1 MTFGPLYLSA
11 LGIVSALGTGID
23 ETRTTLR
30 GDRVADMIA
39 RDGFMASGSTILGTV
54 TQAPAKLPEHL
65 TRHDTRNNRL
75 LWAATCQIRDQITD
89 LIATTGKDRI
99 GIVMGTSTSGIEEG
113 TTDYQATLDQGT
125 FPEGFLYSHQEI
137 GSPADFL
144 REAFDLGGPAYV
156 ISTACSSSAKAFA
169 ASARLIKAGL
179 CDAVLVGGVDSLCRL
194 TVRGFDALQ
203 SISAGVCN
211 PMSIHRDGIN
221 IGEGAALFILRRDAG
236 EVELLGVGESSDA
249 HHPNAPHPDG
259 KGAAQAM
266 QNALANANV
275 TASDIAYIN
284 LHGTATPLN
293 DGMEARAVC
302 DVLGPDV
309 PASSTKPMTGHTLGA
324 AGAIEAAI
332 LWLSLSDA
340 PDRASLP
347 RHIWDGKKDADIPEL
362 QLINDTNAHLA
373 PMDRCAM
380 MSNSFAFG
388 GSNVSVILGQ
398 GWQRGKPA

>member
-236 EVELLGVGESSDA
+236 EVELLGVGESS
-249 HHPNAPHPDG
+249 
-259 KGAAQAM
+259 
-266 QNALANANV
+266 
-275 TASDIAYIN
+275 
-284 LHGTATPLN
+284 
-293 DGMEARAVC
+293 EARAVC
-302 DVLGPDV
+302 DVRGPDV